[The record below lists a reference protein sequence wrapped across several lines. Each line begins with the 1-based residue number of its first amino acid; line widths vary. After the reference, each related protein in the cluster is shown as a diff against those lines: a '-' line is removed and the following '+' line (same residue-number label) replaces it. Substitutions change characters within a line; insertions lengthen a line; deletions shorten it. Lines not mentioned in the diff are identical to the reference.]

1 MRPKEAVATGGT
13 TVTYARTWLRGGAW
27 DREVAVVE
35 LARLRV
41 KAEADTEGKA
51 LPGTGVEAE
60 TQPPIMELET
70 TVREE
75 EGGGAGTPGLKP
87 NASVWSAGPS
97 PWDPRSETEGLA
109 AAVDSP

>member
-1 MRPKEAVATGGT
+1 MRQKEAVATGGT

-60 TQPPIMELET
+60 TQPPVVDLPEA
-70 TVREE
+70 VRED
-75 EGGGAGTPGLKP
+75 EGVTLGL
-87 NASVWSAGPS
+87 
-97 PWDPRSETEGLA
+97 
-109 AAVDSP
+109 